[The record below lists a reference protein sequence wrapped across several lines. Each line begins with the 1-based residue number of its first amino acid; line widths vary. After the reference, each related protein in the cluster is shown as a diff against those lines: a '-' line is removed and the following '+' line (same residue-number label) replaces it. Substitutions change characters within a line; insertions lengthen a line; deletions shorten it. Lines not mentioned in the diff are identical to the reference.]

1 MARMIRS
8 GLGWIAVIAAACLAG
23 CENKSGPSPQSK
35 IAVANSYLE
44 AAVLDLGVEPAKV
57 MSFVPPG
64 MCPGHFDLTP
74 SQVERLLSCSVLLV
88 FDFQSNISSSLPR
101 VRESG
106 LKIGVIAP
114 PPGLCVPDSYLSVV
128 RQAAAALE
136 SANLL
141 SAPDSAA
148 RLQAIE
154 ERMKGLEQE
163 VRSDMERAGL
173 RDSTVLVSKHQ
184 EVFARW
190 LGLNPVGTFRGSD
203 TETPG
208 PIQSALESAAKQ
220 PVRWVLANQQE
231 GTELAQSLAKRLSAK
246 MVVFS
251 NFPGPGGEGL
261 ERPGFDWLV
270 RENVGSLIEA
280 TQK

>member
-1 MARMIRS
+1 MSRMIRS
-8 GLGWIAVIAAACLAG
+8 GLGWIAVIVTACLVG
-23 CENKSGPSPQSK
+23 CEKKSGPAPQFQ

-74 SQVERLLSCSVLLV
+74 LQADRLLSCSVLLV
-88 FDFQSNISSSLPR
+88 FDFQNNLSSSLPR

-136 SANLL
+136 SANLIL
-141 SAPDSAA
+141 APDSAA

-154 ERMKGLEQE
+154 ERMKGLERE
-163 VRSDMERAGL
+163 VRREVNKAGL
-173 RDSTVLVSKHQ
+173 PNGAVLVSKHQ
-184 EVFARW
+184 EVFMQW

-203 TETPG
+203 TETPR
-208 PIQSALESAAKQ
+208 PIQSALENAAKQ

-231 GTELAQSLAKRLSAK
+231 GTDLAQSLAKRLSVR

-251 NFPGPGGEGL
+251 NFPVPAGDGL
-261 ERPGFDWLV
+261 KRPEFDSLV
-270 RENVGSLIEA
+270 RENVERLIKA
-280 TQK
+280 AN

>member
-1 MARMIRS
+1 MARTIVP
-8 GLGWIAVIAAACLAG
+8 GLGWIVVIVIACLAG
-23 CENKSGPSPQSK
+23 CENKSGPAPRPQ
-35 IAVANSYLE
+35 IAVANSYLA

-57 MSFVPPG
+57 MSLVPPG

-74 SQVERLLSCSVLLV
+74 SQADRLLSCSILLV
-88 FDFQSNISSSLPR
+88 FDFQNNISSSLPR

-114 PPGLCVPDSYLSVV
+114 PPGLCVPDSYLSIV

-141 SAPDSAA
+141 SAPESAA
-148 RLQAIE
+148 RLQGIE

-163 VRSDMERAGL
+163 IRSDMEGDGL
-173 RDSTVLVSKHQ
+173 RDGTVLVSKHQ

-208 PIQSALESAAKQ
+208 PIQSALENAAKQ

-231 GTELAQSLAKRLSAK
+231 GTELAQSLAKRLSVRL
-246 MVVFS
+246 VVFS
-251 NFPGPGGEGL
+251 NFPGPAGEGL
-261 ERPGFDWLV
+261 DRPGFDGLV
-270 RENVGSLIEA
+270 WENLGRLIKA
-280 TQK
+280 TP

>member
-1 MARMIRS
+1 MARTILP

-23 CENKSGPSPQSK
+23 CENKSGPSPQSQ

-44 AAVLDLGVEPAKV
+44 AAVLDLGVDPAQV

-88 FDFQSNISSSLPR
+88 FDFQNNISSSLPR
-101 VRESG
+101 VRELG
-106 LKIGVIAP
+106 LKIGVITP
-114 PPGLCVPDSYLSVV
+114 PSGLCVPDSYLSVV
-128 RQAAAALE
+128 RQTAVALE

-141 SAPDSAA
+141 SAPESAA

-154 ERMKGLEQE
+154 KRMKGLEQE
-163 VRSDMERAGL
+163 IRSDMERAGL
-173 RDSTVLVSKHQ
+173 RDGPVLVSKHQ
-184 EVFARW
+184 EVFAQW
-190 LGLNPVGTFRGSD
+190 LGLNPVGTFRGGD

-208 PIQSALESAAKQ
+208 PIQSALENAAKQ

-231 GTELAQSLAKRLSAK
+231 GTELAQSLAKRLSARL
-246 MVVFS
+246 VVFS
-251 NFPGPGGEGL
+251 NFPNSTVSEKGQPT
-261 ERPGFDWLV
+261 FDALV
-270 RENVGSLIEA
+270 RDNVGRLAKA
-280 TQK
+280 TP

>member
-1 MARMIRS
+1 MARTILP
-8 GLGWIAVIAAACLAG
+8 GLGWIAVIVIACLAG
-23 CENKSGPSPQSK
+23 CEKKSGSAPQSQ

-44 AAVLDLGVEPAKV
+44 AAVLDLGVDPSKV

-74 SQVERLLSCSVLLV
+74 SQVEGLLSCSVLLV
-88 FDFQSNISSSLPR
+88 FDFQNNISSSLPR

-106 LKIGVIAP
+106 LTIGVIAP
-114 PPGLCVPDSYLSVV
+114 PPGLCVPDSYLSIV

-141 SAPDSAA
+141 SSADSAA

-154 ERMKGLEQE
+154 KRMKGLEQE
-163 VRSDMERAGL
+163 IRSDMERAGL
-173 RDSTVLVSKHQ
+173 RDGPILVSKHQ

-203 TETPG
+203 AETPG
-208 PIQSALESAAKQ
+208 PIQTALENAAKQ
-220 PVRWVLANQQE
+220 PVRWVIANQQE
-231 GTELAQSLAKRLSAK
+231 GTELAQSLAKRLS
-246 MVVFS
+246 VGLVIFS
-251 NFPGPGGEGL
+251 NFPNSTVSEKGQPT
-261 ERPGFDWLV
+261 FDALV
-270 RENVGSLIEA
+270 RENVARLIEA
-280 TQK
+280 AR

>member
-1 MARMIRS
+1 MARMVVRWLSWMAILS
-8 GLGWIAVIAAACLAG
+8 VVCLAG
-23 CENKSGPSPQSK
+23 CDRKSSPDSRPQ

-44 AAVLDLGVEPAKV
+44 AAVLDLGVEPSKV
-57 MSFVPPG
+57 MNFVPPG

-88 FDFQSNISSSLPR
+88 FDFQNNISSSLPR

-106 LKIGVIAP
+106 LTIGVIAP

-128 RQAAAALE
+128 RQAAATLE
-136 SANLL
+136 SANLI

-148 RLQAIE
+148 RLHAIE
-154 ERMKGLEQE
+154 ERMKELAQG

-173 RDSTVLVSKHQ
+173 RDGAMLVSKHQ

-208 PIQSALESAAKQ
+208 PIQSALENAAKQ

-231 GTELAQSLAKRLSAK
+231 GTELAQSLAKRLS
-246 MVVFS
+246 VGLVIFS
-251 NFPGPGGEGL
+251 NFPNSTVSDKG
-261 ERPGFDWLV
+261 RPAFDTLV
-270 RENVGSLIEA
+270 RENVARLIEA
-280 TQK
+280 AR